1 MHAWSLASL
10 REAAVAA
17 IFLACY
23 FVFAAGRLP
32 GTRIGRAAAAGLGA
46 LLMIAVGA
54 LPGAALRQ
62 AIDVPTLTLL
72 FAMMVVVAALY
83 RAGVFAW
90 IAAAVVARV
99 RPGRLLPAVVF
110 TSGLLSAFLVNDIV
124 CLVLAPLVFE
134 AARALRRDPVV
145 YLLAL
150 AIASNIGSAATITG
164 NPQNILIGSVSGIGY
179 RDFLWHLGPV
189 AALGLFI
196 AWGWLRRL
204 ESAAAP
210 AAAAAAGA
218 APESPLLA
226 AAAPAGTARPAAP
239 APARLDRAALPS
251 IAVVGLVLAG
261 FLLGLPPAWV
271 AAAGA
276 AALLIAQPRAAWR
289 LLRDVDWGLLL
300 LFLGL
305 FLIIGGARDAG
316 LLAPLA
322 RWSASGALRHA
333 AVFTT
338 FVAVLSNL
346 VSNVPAVMLLK
357 APVAH
362 LAHPHRAWLLLA
374 MASTLAGNLTITG
387 SIANLIVVERVRSQ
401 ARIGFWR
408 YFRAGFPIAVLTL
421 AAGAV
426 WLSFFA

>member
-32 GTRIGRAAAAGLGA
+32 GTRIGRAAAAGIGA

-124 CLVLAPLVFE
+124 CLVLAPLVLE

-189 AALGLFI
+189 AALGLCI

-204 ESAAAP
+204 EPAAAP
-210 AAAAAAGA
+210 VAGA

-226 AAAPAGTARPAAP
+226 AALPAGA
-239 APARLDRAALPS
+239 ARLDRAALPS

-276 AALLIAQPRAAWR
+276 AALLLAQPRAAWR

-338 FVAVLSNL
+338 LVAVLSNL

-374 MASTLAGNLTITG
+374 MASTLAGNLTLTG

-401 ARIGFWR
+401 TQIGFWR